1 MHTSNRPPNGPVSW
15 PTGPTVFSQR
25 SDRASSGEPAPDRST
40 GTAESAASAGNGR
53 PPAGSDEWLARQV
66 ARAASSFEHALLG
79 RAPTS
84 VTVVGSGGWM
94 VVHLQEPFSQLER
107 RLTREDQS
115 AARRVV
121 EFHHH
126 LFDQSVEALCE
137 HVQRTTGVA
146 FRGGLA
152 HIDPVTGSILKTLA
166 TEPQVDVF
174 LMGRGLPALGVPV
187 NTHLQ
192 AGPPPDGRSPAQAP
206 PISETPGLQL
216 AAGNGAGR
224 R

>member
-15 PTGPTVFSQR
+15 PTGPTVVSLEA
-25 SDRASSGEPAPDRST
+25 DRAASREPCPDRPT
-40 GTAESAASAGNGR
+40 GSAERAASPGNGR
-53 PPAGSDEWLARQV
+53 PAAGSDEWLARQV

-94 VVHLQEPFSQLER
+94 VVHLQEPFSQFER

-152 HIDPVTGSILKTLA
+152 HIDPLTGSILKTLA

-192 AGPPPDGRSPAQAP
+192 AGPPRDGRPPAQFP
-206 PISETPGLQL
+206 PHSETPGLQL
-216 AAGNGAGR
+216 ATGNGAGR

>member
-1 MHTSNRPPNGPVSW
+1 MHTSNRPPNGPLSW
-15 PTGPTVFSQR
+15 STGPTVSGSRF
-25 SDRASSGEPAPDRST
+25 DRAPSREPPPDQPT
-40 GTAESAASAGNGR
+40 GTAEAAGKGR

-107 RLTREDQS
+107 RLTREDRS

-126 LFDQSVEALCE
+126 LFDQSIEALCE

-152 HIDPVTGSILKTLA
+152 HIDPATGSILKTLA

-192 AGPPPDGRSPAQAP
+192 AGPPRDGRSPAQSP